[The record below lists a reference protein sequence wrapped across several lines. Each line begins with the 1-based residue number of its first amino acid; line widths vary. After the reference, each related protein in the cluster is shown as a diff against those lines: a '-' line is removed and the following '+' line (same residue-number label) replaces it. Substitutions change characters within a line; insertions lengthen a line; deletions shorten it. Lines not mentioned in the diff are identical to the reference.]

1 MGMGSLFTAAGYMIY
16 AFSDVFGRLLSD
28 FSFSLFLAFAN
39 TGFLTFYQ
47 KNVPVDIMGRV
58 GSFYSLVEAVF
69 IIVVTAVFGAASV
82 SSSVRGI
89 VIAGAAVMLALA
101 AVLCSFL
108 LAAAKGGLL
117 MYFKRINVNKHKE
130 TAVSFREDSF
140 FVSFSER
147 RVFRNIT

>member
-1 MGMGSLFTAAGYMIY
+1 WLADFGFLVL
-16 AFSDVFGRLLSD
+16 AF
-28 FSFSLFLAFAN
+28 FLAFAN

-108 LAAAKGGLL
+108 FASAKRRTPDVFQADQ
-117 MYFKRINVNKHKE
+117 FKQ
-130 TAVSFREDSF
+130 T
-140 FVSFSER
+140 
-147 RVFRNIT
+147 